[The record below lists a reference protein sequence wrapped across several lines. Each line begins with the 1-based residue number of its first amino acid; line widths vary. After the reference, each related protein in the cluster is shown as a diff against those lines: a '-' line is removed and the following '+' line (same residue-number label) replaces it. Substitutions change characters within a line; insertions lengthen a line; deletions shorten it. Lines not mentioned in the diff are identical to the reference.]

1 MLRPLV
7 ILPEW
12 SVSRWFNTPEPTAL
26 SDLRGS
32 VVVIC
37 AFQMLCEGCRT
48 LALPQA
54 QRVHREMR
62 DRGVRVIGLHMVF
75 ENHARMGDEALEA
88 FLREEGFTF
97 PVGVDQEGAGW
108 WPVTLERW
116 GVQGT
121 PTLVLVDKQGRR
133 RRQKLG
139 HVEDDRLDA
148 EINAL
153 LLE

>member
-7 ILPEW
+7 MMPEW
-12 SVSRWFNTPEPTAL
+12 SVSRWFNTTEPLVLA
-26 SDLRGS
+26 DLRGS
-32 VVVIC
+32 VVLVC

-54 QRVHREMR
+54 ERIHREMSGC
-62 DRGVRVIGLHMVF
+62 GVRVVGLHMVF
-75 ENHARMGDEALEA
+75 ENHSRMRDEALEA
-88 FLREEGFTF
+88 FLRDQGITF
-97 PVGVDQEGAGW
+97 PVGVDQEGPGW
-108 WPVTLERW
+108 WPVTLEKW

-121 PTLVLVDKQGRR
+121 PTTILVDKAGKR

-139 HVEDDRLDA
+139 HVEDQQLDA